1 MQQQDVL
8 LADHAE
14 QVLGLLQ
21 QLGDQRGEGRVLQ
34 LRVAVQPRDA
44 EQAGQVHRAID
55 LVQLA
60 FGQAELL
67 EQVVREVLRAGVGHF
82 QAHRVAVTAR
92 EQLATQGTRQ
102 VVDVLGVHRQVG
114 VTGQAELVAAFHL
127 HAGEQV
133 VGMGVDHRGEEDE
146 VVPRA
151 TDVLG
156 HADHPRQQARRRN
169 DRQAGIAAE
178 GIDAFQLD
186 DEVEALVHQQREG
199 VRRVQADGG
208 DDRRDLVAEV
218 AAHPALELGGPVAAA
233 DEVDLVLGQLRQQDV
248 VEDAVL
254 AGHLLVHQLADPRQR
269 LVRQQAVGAG
279 LFAGEGDLLLQ
290 AGDADL
296 EELVEVAGED
306 QQELQALEQR
316 GGLVER
322 LLQDADIELQ
332 LRQLA
337 VDVQAAVV
345 QPRYRGRRLDDVLHG
360 LDLRLGHGRQRGRF
374 RFG

>member
-1 MQQQDVL
+1 
-8 LADHAE
+8 
-14 QVLGLLQ
+14 
-21 QLGDQRGEGRVLQ
+21 
-34 LRVAVQPRDA
+34 
-44 EQAGQVHRAID
+44 
-55 LVQLA
+55 
-60 FGQAELL
+60 
-67 EQVVREVLRAGVGHF
+67 
-82 QAHRVAVTAR
+82 
-92 EQLATQGTRQ
+92 
-102 VVDVLGVHRQVG
+102 
-114 VTGQAELVAAFHL
+114 
-127 HAGEQV
+127 
-133 VGMGVDHRGEEDE
+133 MGVDHRGEEDE
-146 VVPRA
+146 VVPRP

-156 HADHPRQQARRRN
+156 HADHPRQQARRRD
-169 DRQAGIAAE
+169 DRQAGVAAE

-254 AGHLLVHQLADPRQR
+254 AGHLLVHQLADARHR

-306 QQELQALEQR
+306 QQELQTFEQR
-316 GGLVER
+316 IGLIQR
-322 LLQDADIELQ
+322 LLQHADVELQ
-332 LRQLA
+332 LGQFT
-337 VDVQAAVV
+337 VDVQAAVI
-345 QPRYRGRRLDDVLHG
+345 QARHHQGCRGRGWRRDRRRCDDRGRRRVCG
-360 LDLRLGHGRQRGRF
+360 RRLGGRRNLGGLLQGF
-374 RFG
+374 EQCAGVESFGVHLQFLGGAQAPVLSISAARTAK